1 MSKMGFF
8 FCFFASFFLL
18 YKLVTRLK
26 YHRQRFQDE
35 ILKSSLNFLSVKTVC
50 WLFTCSEEHFTI
62 KHVLYVFKHY
72 VSFLTARKQKEYFYN
87 FAGHAKNLSGYRS
100 INLALMDII
109 KNSTGRNLAKSAGS
123 INSDYTTCSI
133 CTFLHS

>member
-8 FCFFASFFLL
+8 LVFCFVFPFIQIG
-18 YKLVTRLK
+18 YM
-26 YHRQRFQDE
+26 FQDE

-72 VSFLTARKQKEYFYN
+72 VSFLTAKKQKEYFYN
-87 FAGHAKNLSGYRS
+87 FAGHAKNLIGYRS
-100 INLALMDII
+100 ISLALMDII